1 MTREEWLVIAA
12 AAAAFVIINI
22 IMWTVIAIKEKREK
36 RAKAVPPDISRAL
49 LKASEE
55 LAAVPDPSD
64 LRLNAGIG
72 FEDTMPSAPVI
83 RRRDDFTVT
92 TTIIMVYTSETID

>member
-36 RAKAVPPDISRAL
+36 RHKAVPPDIRQGTA
-49 LKASEE
+49 E
-55 LAAVPDPSD
+55 
-64 LRLNAGIG
+64 G
-72 FEDTMPSAPVI
+72 FRGA
-83 RRRDDFTVT
+83 
-92 TTIIMVYTSETID
+92 

>member
-36 RAKAVPPDISRAL
+36 RHKAVPPDISKAL

-55 LAAVPDPSD
+55 LESLGDPSVE
-64 LRLNAGIG
+64 RAAMGIG

>member
-36 RAKAVPPDISRAL
+36 RAKTVPPDISKAL

-55 LAAVPDPSD
+55 LESVSDPSIE
-64 LRLNAGIG
+64 RATMGNG
-72 FEDTMPSAPVI
+72 FKDTMPSAPAI
-83 RRRDDFTVT
+83 RRREDFTVT